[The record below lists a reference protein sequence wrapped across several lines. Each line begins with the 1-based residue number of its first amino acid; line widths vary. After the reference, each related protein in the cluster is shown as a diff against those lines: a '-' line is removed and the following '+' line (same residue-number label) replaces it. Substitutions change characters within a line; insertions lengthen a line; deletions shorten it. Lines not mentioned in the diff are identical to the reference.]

1 MFTTPQNDEASAK
14 ISLPKI
20 ERFTLADLGHWMRL
34 LWPALLVVICG
45 AVFFSDAVVA
55 TIVATP
61 HPALVYSIFGVCLI
75 AIFAA
80 MAVLHRYLQES
91 KYAKRWLTMT
101 PKMRALALRSE
112 EQKSVFIPVY
122 QLLTGQKTFSPESRQ
137 AAVTAE
143 LESGEISLEQRLELP
158 NFLGGAL
165 VGMGL
170 IGTFVGL
177 LGTLED
183 LSKVFSA
190 LVNSGSTTMSPTQMF
205 SDMVTKL
212 QAPMQ
217 GMGTAFVASLYG
229 LLGSLIVTLMMVS
242 VRKTAASSVHQ
253 IQVVVRQLGYGAQT
267 ADKAEPAKSGQENP
281 ETMRW
286 LKVLQ
291 TQVEDLSRQ
300 VVTQQSQQEQIAK
313 QNAQLIQELL
323 TVGQVAAASQQR
335 TEEALQLQLSS
346 LRTALFQDADNKN
359 AALASSRQDTH
370 QLVRSI
376 EECRASFEQ
385 SARSLRAVLSGQDNR
400 TADWRSSTQDSHSF
414 DI

>member
-1 MFTTPQNDEASAK
+1 MSTAHPTDEASVE
-14 ISLPKI
+14 SRLPKL
-20 ERFTLADLGHWMRL
+20 ERFTLIDFGHWMRL
-34 LWPALLVVICG
+34 LWPALLVVAGG
-45 AVFFSDAVVA
+45 ALFFREAVVA

-91 KYAKRWLTMT
+91 KYARRWLHMT
-101 PKMRALALRSE
+101 PTMRAVAVKTEAQR
-112 EQKSVFIPVY
+112 SVFMPVY

-143 LESGEISLEQRLELP
+143 LESGEIALEQRLEFP

-267 ADKAEPAKSGQENP
+267 EDKADHAANSQESL
-281 ETMRW
+281 ETLRW

-291 TQVEDLSRQ
+291 TMVEDLSQQ
-300 VVTQQSQQEQIAK
+300 VVSQQAQQELIAK
-313 QNAQLIQELL
+313 QNAQLIQDLL
-323 TVGQVAAASQQR
+323 VAGQATAASQKR
-335 TEEALQLQLSS
+335 TEEALQVQLSS
-346 LRTALFQDADNKN
+346 LRTALLQDADNKS
-359 AALASSRQDTH
+359 AAIGSTRQDTH

-385 SARSLRAVLSGQDNR
+385 SARSLRAVLAS
-400 TADWRSSTQDSHSF
+400 QDSRPI
-414 DI
+414 D

>member
-1 MFTTPQNDEASAK
+1 MSTTTPIDEAFVT
-14 ISLPKI
+14 ISLPPL
-20 ERFTLADLGHWMRL
+20 ERFTWTDLGHWLRL
-34 LWPALLVVICG
+34 LWPALLVVAG
-45 AVFFSDAVVA
+45 GGLFFREAVVA

-91 KYAKRWLTMT
+91 KYARRWMAMT
-101 PKMRALALRSE
+101 PKMRALALKSE
-112 EQKSVFIPVY
+112 AKSSVFIPVY

-267 ADKAEPAKSGQENP
+267 ADKAEPAKNNQENL
-281 ETMRW
+281 ETLRW

-291 TQVEDLSRQ
+291 TLVEDLSRQ
-300 VVTQQSQQEQIAK
+300 VVSQQSQQELIAK

-323 TVGQVAAASQQR
+323 MMGQVTAASQKR
-335 TEEALQLQLSS
+335 TEEALQVQLSS
-346 LRTALFQDADNKN
+346 LRTALLQDADNKN
-359 AALASSRQDTH
+359 VALGSTRQDTH

-376 EECRASFEQ
+376 EECRASFEH
-385 SARSLRAVLSGQDNR
+385 SARSLRAVLASQDNR
-400 TADWRSSTQDSHSF
+400 PAD
-414 DI
+414 

>member
-1 MFTTPQNDEASAK
+1 MSDLDLTETLAPPPQ
-14 ISLPKI
+14 LPPL
-20 ERFTLADLGHWMRL
+20 ERFTLVDMGHWLRL
-34 LWPALLVVICG
+34 LWPALLVVAG
-45 AVFFSDAVVA
+45 GGLFFREAVVA

-91 KYAKRWLTMT
+91 KYARRWMAMT
-101 PKMRALALRSE
+101 PKMRALALKSE
-112 EQKSVFIPVY
+112 AKSSVFIPVY

-267 ADKAEPAKSGQENP
+267 ADKAEPAKNNQENL
-281 ETMRW
+281 ETLRW

-291 TQVEDLSRQ
+291 TLVEDLSRQ
-300 VVTQQSQQEQIAK
+300 VVSQQSQQELIAK

-323 TVGQVAAASQQR
+323 MMGQVTAASQKR
-335 TEEALQLQLSS
+335 TEEALQVQLSS
-346 LRTALFQDADNKN
+346 LRTALLQDADNKN
-359 AALASSRQDTH
+359 VALGSTRQDTH

-385 SARSLRAVLSGQDNR
+385 SARSLRAVLASQDNR
-400 TADWRSSTQDSHSF
+400 SAD
-414 DI
+414 

>member
-1 MFTTPQNDEASAK
+1 MESFMTKVKLTETAVTAAQ
-14 ISLPKI
+14 LPPM
-20 ERFTLADLGHWMRL
+20 ERFTFIDLGHWLRL
-34 LWPALLVVICG
+34 LWPALLVVGGG
-45 AVFFSDAVVA
+45 AVFFRQAVVA
-55 TIVATP
+55 TIVSTP
-61 HPALVYSIFGVCLI
+61 HPALVYSIFGVCVV
-75 AIFAA
+75 AISAA
-80 MAVLHRYLQES
+80 MVVLHRYLQES
-91 KYAKRWLTMT
+91 KYARRWMTMT
-101 PKMRALALRSE
+101 PKMRAAALKTE
-112 EQKSVFIPVY
+112 AQHSVFMPVY

-137 AAVTAE
+137 AAVLAE
-143 LESGEISLEQRLELP
+143 LESGEIALEQRLEFP

-190 LVNSGSTTMSPTQMF
+190 LVNSGSSTMSPTQMF

-253 IQVVVRQLGYGAQT
+253 VQVVVRQLGYGAQT
-267 ADKAEPAKSGQENP
+267 EDKATLATNSHENL
-281 ETMRW
+281 ETLRW

-291 TQVEDLSRQ
+291 TMVEDLSRQ
-300 VVTQQSQQEQIAK
+300 VVSQQSQQELIAK
-313 QNAQLIQELL
+313 QSTQLIQELL
-323 TVGQVAAASQQR
+323 VAGQATAASQKR
-335 TEEALQLQLSS
+335 TEEVLQVQLTS
-346 LRTALFQDADNKN
+346 LRTALLQDADNRL
-359 AALASSRQDTH
+359 AALNSTRQDTH
-370 QLVRSI
+370 QVVRSI

-385 SARSLRAVLSGQDNR
+385 SARSLRAVLTSQDNR
-400 TADWRSSTQDSHSF
+400 PTE
-414 DI
+414 

>member
-1 MFTTPQNDEASAK
+1 MSTTTPIDEAFVT
-14 ISLPKI
+14 ISLPPL
-20 ERFTLADLGHWMRL
+20 ERFTWTDLGHWLRL
-34 LWPALLVVICG
+34 LWPALLVVAG
-45 AVFFSDAVVA
+45 GGLFFREAVVA

-91 KYAKRWLTMT
+91 KYARRWMAMT
-101 PKMRALALRSE
+101 PKMRALALKSE
-112 EQKSVFIPVY
+112 AKSSVFIPVY

-242 VRKTAASSVHQ
+242 VRKTAASSVLQ

-267 ADKAEPAKSGQENP
+267 ADKAEPAKNNQENL
-281 ETMRW
+281 ETLRW

-291 TQVEDLSRQ
+291 TLVEDLSRQ
-300 VVTQQSQQEQIAK
+300 VVSQQSQQELIAK

-323 TVGQVAAASQQR
+323 MMGQVTAASQKR
-335 TEEALQLQLSS
+335 TEEALQVQLSS
-346 LRTALFQDADNKN
+346 LRTALLQDADNKN
-359 AALASSRQDTH
+359 VALGSTRQDTH

-385 SARSLRAVLSGQDNR
+385 SARSLRAVLASQDNR
-400 TADWRSSTQDSHSF
+400 PAD
-414 DI
+414 

>member
-1 MFTTPQNDEASAK
+1 MSDLDLTETLATPSQ
-14 ISLPKI
+14 LPPL
-20 ERFTLADLGHWMRL
+20 ERFTLVDMGHWLRL
-34 LWPALLVVICG
+34 LWPALLVVAGG
-45 AVFFSDAVVA
+45 ALFFREAVVA

-91 KYAKRWLTMT
+91 KYAKRWMHMT
-101 PKMRALALRSE
+101 PTMRAVALKTEAQR
-112 EQKSVFIPVY
+112 SVFMPVY

-143 LESGEISLEQRLELP
+143 LESGEIALEQRLELP

-267 ADKAEPAKSGQENP
+267 ADKADKADTADRAAHGQENL
-281 ETMRW
+281 ETLRW

-291 TQVEDLSRQ
+291 TMVDDLSRQ
-300 VVTQQSQQEQIAK
+300 VVSQQSQQELISK

-323 TVGQVAAASQQR
+323 LAGQATATSQKR
-335 TEEALQLQLSS
+335 TEEALQVQLSS
-346 LRTALFQDADNKN
+346 LRTALLQDADNRL
-359 AALASSRQDTH
+359 AAVNGTKQDTH
-370 QLVRSI
+370 QLIRSI

-385 SARSLRAVLSGQDNR
+385 SARSLRAVLAAQDNR
-400 TADWRSSTQDSHSF
+400 SDE
-414 DI
+414 

>member
-1 MFTTPQNDEASAK
+1 MSTTTPIDEAFVT
-14 ISLPKI
+14 ISLPPL
-20 ERFTLADLGHWMRL
+20 ERFTWTDLGHWLRL
-34 LWPALLVVICG
+34 LWPALLVVAG
-45 AVFFSDAVVA
+45 GGLFFREAVVA

-91 KYAKRWLTMT
+91 KYARRWMAMT
-101 PKMRALALRSE
+101 PKMRALALKSE
-112 EQKSVFIPVY
+112 AKSSVFIPVY

-267 ADKAEPAKSGQENP
+267 ADKAEPAKNNQENL
-281 ETMRW
+281 ETLRW

-291 TQVEDLSRQ
+291 TLVEDLSRQ
-300 VVTQQSQQEQIAK
+300 VVSQQSQQELIAK

-323 TVGQVAAASQQR
+323 MMGQVTAASQKR
-335 TEEALQLQLSS
+335 TEEALQVQLSS
-346 LRTALFQDADNKN
+346 LRTALLQDADNKN
-359 AALASSRQDTH
+359 VALGSTRQDTH

-385 SARSLRAVLSGQDNR
+385 SARSLRAVLASQDNR
-400 TADWRSSTQDSHSF
+400 PAD
-414 DI
+414 

>member
-1 MFTTPQNDEASAK
+1 MSTTTPIDEAFVT
-14 ISLPKI
+14 ISLPPL
-20 ERFTLADLGHWMRL
+20 ERFTWTDLGHWLRL
-34 LWPALLVVICG
+34 LWPALLVVAG
-45 AVFFSDAVVA
+45 GGLFFREAVVA

-75 AIFAA
+75 AIFSA

-91 KYAKRWLTMT
+91 KYARRWMAMT
-101 PKMRALALRSE
+101 PKMRALALKSE
-112 EQKSVFIPVY
+112 AKSSVFIPVY

-267 ADKAEPAKSGQENP
+267 ADKAEPAKNNQENL
-281 ETMRW
+281 ETLRW

-291 TQVEDLSRQ
+291 TLVEDLSRQ
-300 VVTQQSQQEQIAK
+300 VVSQQSQQELIAK

-323 TVGQVAAASQQR
+323 MMGQVTAASQKR
-335 TEEALQLQLSS
+335 TEEALQVQLSS
-346 LRTALFQDADNKN
+346 LRTALLQDADNKN
-359 AALASSRQDTH
+359 VALGSTRQDTH

-385 SARSLRAVLSGQDNR
+385 SARSLRAVLASQDNR
-400 TADWRSSTQDSHSF
+400 SAD
-414 DI
+414 

>member
-1 MFTTPQNDEASAK
+1 MINTHSTDEAPVEV
-14 ISLPKI
+14 SLPAL
-20 ERFTLADLGHWMRL
+20 ERLTWVDIGHWLRL
-34 LWPALLVVICG
+34 LWPILLVVVAGI
-45 AVFFSDAVVA
+45 AFFREAIIA

-61 HPALVYSIFGVCLI
+61 HPALVYSIFGVCLV

-80 MAVLHRYLQES
+80 MAVLHRYLKES
-91 KYAKRWLTMT
+91 KYAKRWLLMT
-101 PKMRALALRSE
+101 PAMRALALQSE
-112 EQKSVFIPVY
+112 SQHSVFMPVY

-143 LESGEISLEQRLELP
+143 LESGEIALEHRLELP

-190 LVNSGSTTMSPTQMF
+190 LVNSGSSTMSPTQMF

-253 IQVVVRQLGYGAQT
+253 IQTVVRQLGYGAQT
-267 ADKAEPAKSGQENP
+267 PDKLAPTSTSHENLD
-281 ETMRW
+281 TLRW
-286 LKVLQ
+286 LKVMQ
-291 TQVEDLSRQ
+291 TLLEDLSRQ
-300 VVTQQSQQEQIAK
+300 VAAQQSQQELISK

-323 TVGQVAAASQQR
+323 VAGQATAASQKR
-335 TEEALQLQLSS
+335 TEEALQVQLSS
-346 LRTALFQDADNKN
+346 LRTALLQDADNRLSEVGS
-359 AALASSRQDTH
+359 ARQDTH

-376 EECRASFEQ
+376 EECRASFEY
-385 SARSLRAVLSGQDNR
+385 SARSLRAVLAAQN
-400 TADWRSSTQDSHSF
+400 SSPVDQ
-414 DI
+414 